1 MSDEGKRMAPKQF
14 SQVYVDRVLN
24 PAFQN
29 WKMHFGEASFRVHKA
44 HLCMLDETHII
55 TAEVASR
62 IARGIAQL
70 EGNFA
75 PPERIPQGV
84 EDLYFLFEKALGE
97 IEDEEEAAWLHTAR
111 SRNDMDTTIFRL
123 VLRERFLALIE
134 RLLGLLRALRVR
146 CEAGENEL
154 MVLFTHG
161 QPANPSTT
169 AHYLSAFLMDLLE
182 DAGYMLRALG
192 DADRSTMGA
201 CAITGTG
208 FPIDR
213 ARVSELLGFEGYIV
227 NTYQAISTSH
237 WLVPCALSLQ
247 NLMLDVG
254 RFAADLLH
262 KASSEVGLYR
272 FPDELVQI
280 SSIMPQKRN
289 PVILEHIRIQAEM
302 VAGACEN
309 VANAF
314 RNVPYQDVNEDADL
328 IISKFL
334 ETIGES
340 VSALDLLEEAATKMT
355 ADTKRAREICAQFGV
370 TTTEL
375 ADSLVRA
382 YGIGFRM
389 AHHMCSEFVTHGYDL
404 GALRRAFFKQTG
416 AELGMSD
423 SEIEGL
429 LSPET
434 FVRVRATVGGPAP
447 GGMREVYRAVE
458 RGLDDIEKALASRK
472 AKWERAAIELEARFG
487 ALKNEKIT

>member
-1 MSDEGKRMAPKQF
+1 MAPKQF
-14 SQVYVDRVLN
+14 SRVYIDRVLD

-29 WKMHFGEASFRVHKA
+29 WKTHFGEASLRVHKA
-44 HLCMLDETHII
+44 HLCMLDETRIV
-55 TAEVASR
+55 EESVAAR
-62 IARGIAQL
+62 IARGIARL
-70 EGNFA
+70 EQGFV
-75 PPERIPQGV
+75 PPARIPQGV
-84 EDLYFLFEKALGE
+84 EDLYFLFEQALGE
-97 IEDEEEAAWLHTAR
+97 TEGDEEAAWLHTAR
-111 SRNDMDTTIFRL
+111 SRNDMDTTVFRL
-123 VLRERFLALIE
+123 VLRERFYRLIE
-134 RLLGLLRALRVR
+134 KLGGLLRAMKTR
-146 CEAGENEL
+146 CEVGNAEL
-154 MVLFTHG
+154 TVLFTHG

-182 DAGYMLRALG
+182 DAERMLRALS

-213 ARVSELLGFEGYIV
+213 ARVSHLLGFENYII

-237 WLVPCALSLQ
+237 WLVSCARSLQ
-247 NLMLDVG
+247 GLMIDVG
-254 RFAADLLH
+254 RFTADLLH

-302 VAGACEN
+302 VAGASES
-309 VANAF
+309 VVNAF

-340 VSALDLLEEAATKMT
+340 SSVLELLEEATTKMI
-355 ADTKRAREICAQFGV
+355 ADTSRAREICAQFGV

-375 ADSLVRA
+375 ADSLVRMF
-382 YGIGFRM
+382 GIGFRV
-389 AHHMCSEFVTHGYDL
+389 AHRICSEFVSAGYEL
-404 GALRRAFFKQTG
+404 KSLRQAFLRETG
-416 AELGMSD
+416 QELNISD
-423 SEIEGL
+423 QEIEGL

-434 FVRVRATVGGPAP
+434 FVRVRATCGGPASD
-447 GGMREVYRAVE
+447 GMREVYLAAERELRTIDGELNARAKRWRDADE
-458 RGLDDIEKALASRK
+458 ELDRCFASLLARL
-472 AKWERAAIELEARFG
+472 RA
-487 ALKNEKIT
+487 